1 MNLMIFAAIDGG
13 GTKTEF
19 LLFTEEGHVLRRL
32 LRGST
37 NPNIVGKETAQANLT
52 NGLDELIDGIRPSGI
67 FAGIAGS
74 TTSGNTELLTKA
86 IVSQVEGI
94 PVRVGS
100 DILNVI
106 HSVRGADRC
115 IAVICG
121 TGSSVF
127 SWDGEDLHR
136 YGGWGYLF
144 DGAGSGYDIGCD
156 ILRECFA
163 LDDGFGKAS
172 LVTELA
178 EKKLGCPAI
187 DQLNRFYSGNR
198 DIIASLAPIAF
209 DAFRQGDETARTI
222 LIRNFS
228 RVAALIRVADN
239 GSDTVIVSG
248 GLTCRRDVIEPLL
261 AGMLPSR
268 MKLVFPLLPQIYG
281 CALAAMKLCG
291 YTPADPDIFDHHFTE
306 EYNQIK
312 KES

>member
-1 MNLMIFAAIDGG
+1 MNPLIFAAIDGG

-19 LLFTEEGHVLRRL
+19 LLFTEGGHILRRL

-37 NPNIVGKETAQANLT
+37 NPNIVGKETAHANLT
-52 NGLDELIDGIRPSGI
+52 NGLDELIAGSQISGI
-67 FAGIAGS
+67 FGGIAGS

-86 IVSQVEGI
+86 IVSRVEGI

-106 HSVRGADRC
+106 HSVRGADHC
-115 IAVICG
+115 IAAICG

-127 SWDGEDLHR
+127 SWDGENLHR

-163 LDDGFGKAS
+163 LDDGFGKTS
-172 LVTELA
+172 LVSELA
-178 EKKLGCPAI
+178 EKQIGCPAI
-187 DQLNRFYSGNR
+187 EKLNKFYSGNR
-198 DIIASLAPIAF
+198 NIIASLAPIAF

-228 RVAALIRVADN
+228 RVASLIRAADN
-239 GSDTVIVSG
+239 GSDTVIISG
-248 GLTCRRDVIEPLL
+248 GLTCQRDVIEPLL

-268 MKLVFPLLPQIYG
+268 MKLVFPALPQIYG
-281 CALAAMKLCG
+281 SALAAMKFSG

-306 EYNQIK
+306 EYNKIK
-312 KES
+312 KEA